1 MLSSITIKSVNL
13 FSSGVYKLPKNQ
25 ECTICRCNLN
35 SQSLYN
41 QEKCIDSIVC
51 TGSCGHSFHSECIKP
66 WINKNKHCP
75 LCSCVWQYM
84 PCSPVSSKSTPSK
97 PVIFI
102 DTSK

>member
-13 FSSGVYKLPKNQ
+13 FSSWVYKLPKNQ

-41 QEKCIDSIVC
+41 QEKGIDSSVC
-51 TGSCGHSFHSECIKP
+51 TGSCGHSFHSECINP
-66 WINKNKHCP
+66 WVNKNKHCP
-75 LCSCVWQYM
+75 LCSCVWQYV
-84 PCSPVSSKSTPSK
+84 PCK

-102 DTSK
+102 DTTNL